1 MDLLIDVILR
11 AGRSAVELSFFILL
25 PVMIVMVSLMRL
37 LEARGVLDWVV
48 ARITPALRPLG
59 LTGLGGFAALQI
71 NFVSFAAPV
80 ATLAMMDQRGASSRH
95 LAATLAMVL
104 AMAQANV
111 SMPMAAMGLQFG
123 PLLAWSVVGGL
134 VAAAVTYYVFGRGLS
149 NAEETVDETLHHP
162 VAESAKGVL
171 DVINR
176 AGAEAFKIAVGA
188 LPMLVLSLTVVLA
201 LRRLGALDL
210 LTELLSPA
218 LLAIGADP
226 ALLLQPASGGAVD
239 SYFLSNDLD
248 PNGSYA
254 MFVLRPWK
262 NLSGHLQAIVDA
274 AIYVNQKHG
283 LTPVFVPI
291 EFPSD
296 LMPAERVGALLHCP
310 WHAVRT
316 RQPIEVT
323 IGILSRMK
331 TVVGIRLH
339 SLMFSA
345 GQGVPVVG
353 MSYDIKVDGFLKYI
367 GSRTCLQ
374 LSSVKAEPLCRLIDE
389 CVSGA
394 LDNEV
399 HRTAEMLRERESEN
413 VKGAAKLLNISEN

>member
-1 MDLLIDVILR
+1 MLGGR
-11 AGRSAVELSFFILL
+11 AIQLVPRERDGFVLAADIKADDQNIGVFA
-25 PVMIVMVSLMRL
+25 RL
-37 LEARGVLDWVV
+37 
-48 ARITPALRPLG
+48 TPALRPLG

-134 VAAAVTYYVFGRGLS
+134 LAAAATYYVFGRGLS

-162 VAESAKGVL
+162 VAESTKGVL

-226 ALLLQPASGGAVD
+226 ALLLPTLTKFLAGGT
-239 SYFLSNDLD
+239 
-248 PNGSYA
+248 A
-254 MFVLRPWK
+254 M
-262 NLSGHLQAIVDA
+262 
-274 AIYVNQKHG
+274 
-283 LTPVFVPI
+283 
-291 EFPSD
+291 
-296 LMPAERVGALLHCP
+296 M
-310 WHAVRT
+310 
-316 RQPIEVT
+316 
-323 IGILSRMK
+323 
-331 TVVGIRLH
+331 
-339 SLMFSA
+339 
-345 GQGVPVVG
+345 GV
-353 MSYDIKVDGFLKYI
+353 MD
-367 GSRTCLQ
+367 
-374 LSSVKAEPLCRLIDE
+374 
-389 CVSGA
+389 
-394 LDNEV
+394 
-399 HRTAEMLRERESEN
+399 EMLRAGTATTATLNGPSAGLLVHPLDIPGVAVLLSAGRR
-413 VKGAAKLLNISEN
+413 VAAVWKPAALGALVGIAVRMGGHMLLA